1 MTSSRN
7 LAKDRQ
13 SAQRCPTSVA
23 LGMLLAQVLSIAG
36 CHHVDCPPP
45 PTLQDLIHQAIAEN
59 ANAPH
64 TIDVVHPE
72 YESGDLIIGGA
83 VEQVPQDASRGLE
96 PTEIELVDPRSLD
109 ADSQGDLAAP
119 TNPFRVRQAQAIE
132 MLSPEEIAAP
142 HPEATRASGPAAT
155 PIASAGNGLINEE
168 FFETDIRE
176 ALLLIGEAADV
187 DIIMD
192 ETIRGVVNTT
202 LSDVT
207 FVTALEKLL
216 MPLGYV
222 YAMRGNQCIIAPL
235 DPKSPLFPH
244 IAEQYEYRPLHLEAK
259 ALLDSIPQSMQP
271 FVRIIGGAN
280 TLVIDAPP
288 QYGEMLLER
297 LTKIDQPVP
306 QVVLE
311 AVICVVSPESGKQ
324 FGIDWGHAV
333 ELDGKD
339 ALSLG
344 MNGLAMSGRITP
356 TGLENIFDDFATTS
370 AFIRLLAE
378 NGHLSIRAS
387 PRVMA
392 KDGEQA
398 NISIARES
406 FFTVQPVNNAS
417 GQNGAFFF
425 QQDIQKVESGISL
438 DITPRIRGDLVTIN
452 IDKAEVSED
461 VRNINTELATN
472 PFPVINRRS
481 VSTTVHVKD
490 GKTIVIGGL
499 VQRETVDRTNRVPGF
514 SKIPGM
520 GYLFKNTQQQTR
532 EAEVVIFISPRI
544 VRPFECEVCE
554 QPPTAYTINRR

>member
-1 MTSSRN
+1 
-7 LAKDRQ
+7 
-13 SAQRCPTSVA
+13 
-23 LGMLLAQVLSIAG
+23 MLLAVLLISAG
-36 CHHVDCPPP
+36 CHTIDCDPP

-64 TIDVVHPE
+64 TIDVVQPE
-72 YESGDLIIGGA
+72 FQPGDLILGGA
-83 VEQVPQDASRGLE
+83 VEEVSEQPIQEYGPSEA
-96 PTEIELVDPRSLD
+96 ELVDPRFLD
-109 ADSQGDLAAP
+109 ATGNADAP
-119 TNPFRVRQAQAIE
+119 QNPFRVRQAQALE
-132 MLSPEEIAAP
+132 TLPLGPLSAN
-142 HPEATRASGPAAT
+142 GPAT
-155 PIASAGNGLINEE
+155 ASARAPDAELVKEAGKGLINEE

-176 ALLLIGEAADV
+176 ALLLIGQAAGV

-192 ETIRGVVNTT
+192 EQIRGVVNTS
-202 LSDVT
+202 LNDVS
-207 FVTALEKLL
+207 FQTAIEKLL

-222 YAMRGNQCIIAPL
+222 YAMRGKQCIIAPL

-244 IAEQYEYRPLHLEAK
+244 IAQQYEYRPMHLEAK
-259 ALLDSIPQSMQP
+259 ALLESIPTQMTP

-311 AVICVVSPESGKQ
+311 AVICVISPQSGKQ

-344 MNGLAMSGRITP
+344 MNGLAMSGKITP
-356 TGLENIFDDFATTS
+356 TGLNNIFDDFATTS

-378 NGHLSIRAS
+378 NGHLTIRAS

-398 NISIARES
+398 NISIARET
-406 FFTVQPVNNAS
+406 FFTVQPTNNVS
-417 GQNGAFFF
+417 GQSGAFFY
-425 QQDIQKVESGISL
+425 QQDIEKVESGISL

-461 VRNINTELATN
+461 IRNINTDLATN

-499 VQRETVDRTNRVPGF
+499 VQRETVDRTNRVPGI
-514 SKIPGM
+514 SKIPGV
-520 GYLFKNTQQQTR
+520 GYLFKNTEQQTR

-544 VRPFECEVCE
+544 VRPFECEVCQ
-554 QPPTAYTINRR
+554 QPPTSHMINRQ